1 MGENNYLCHSHI
13 VGIRTGWQCSGQRL
27 SCSYAVLNV
36 SFQHWAG
43 SAGYLQHICI
53 HRGKSEG
60 LILQQTLMRWAT
72 RLCGAT
78 FQKKDGVLW
87 NSAAHYPAR
96 SHFHHPLL
104 SPPPDHFQKM
114 KQKQKLRSRYL
125 HFNQETQSFA
135 NLNEKQSLGSR
146 VPKLQSHFIKELTWS
161 MAVWKINYPRT
172 PTLTTEP
179 WSGDKIS
186 FLKMKNYF

>member
-1 MGENNYLCHSHI
+1 MCPFN
-13 VGIRTGWQCSGQRL
+13 TGQAQLAICSTFAFTGGNQRA
-27 SCSYAVLNV
+27 SFCSR
-36 SFQHWAG
+36 HWCDEPLGCAG
-43 SAGYLQHICI
+43 RCL
-53 HRGKSEG
+53 K
-60 LILQQTLMRWAT
+60 
-72 RLCGAT
+72 
-78 FQKKDGVLW
+78 KKDGVLW